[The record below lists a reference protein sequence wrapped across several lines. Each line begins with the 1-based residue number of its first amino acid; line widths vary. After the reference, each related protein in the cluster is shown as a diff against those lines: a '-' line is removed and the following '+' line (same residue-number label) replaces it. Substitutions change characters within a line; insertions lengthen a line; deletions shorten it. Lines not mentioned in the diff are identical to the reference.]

1 MKKKLFIVLISF
13 CFIFKSFS
21 FERTIIHSY
30 EPDYSLFPDTAYT
43 KKYINQLK
51 GKYKVKYCVQ
61 SNLIITKEEAKGYSC
76 EQILKKLDQMGG
88 LDKECYGVSYIDYR
102 TGERKA
108 YFKKSLYN
116 KNTGVLYVKDKTV
129 GGLYLDVIIDTYKNK
144 ENIYA
149 ISAILNKRPD
159 NFFVR
164 AIKKREAEL
173 FVFLQETDEAINV
186 YALIQSSSA
195 PVKLKIFQK
204 YVEGAV
210 GGRVREIQNWFYRM
224 LCNIQ

>member
-1 MKKKLFIVLISF
+1 MKKKLLILLISF
-13 CFIFKSFS
+13 SCIYKSFS
-21 FERTIIHSY
+21 FERTIIHAY
-30 EPDYSLFPDTAYT
+30 EADYSLFPATLCRA
-43 KKYINQLK
+43 KYINNLK

-61 SNLIITKEEAKGYSC
+61 SNLVIPRESAKGYSC
-76 EQILKKLDQMGG
+76 EQILSKLDQMGG

-102 TGERKA
+102 SGERKA
-108 YFKKSLYN
+108 YFKKSSYDR
-116 KNTGVLYVKDKTV
+116 NTGILYIKDKTV
-129 GGLYLDVIIDTYKNK
+129 GGLYLDVEIDKYIETEK
-144 ENIYA
+144 IYA

-173 FVFLQETDEAINV
+173 FVLLQENDETINV

-195 PVKLKIFQK
+195 PIKLKIFQN

-210 GGRVREIQNWFYRM
+210 GGRVREIQNWFSRM
-224 LCNIQ
+224 ICGQ

>member
-1 MKKKLFIVLISF
+1 MKKYLIILLLSFCLICKLFSL
-13 CFIFKSFS
+13 
-21 FERTIIHSY
+21 ERTITHSY
-30 EPDYSLFPDTAYT
+30 KADYSLFPDTAYSS
-43 KKYINQLK
+43 KYINQLK
-51 GKYKVKYCVQ
+51 GKYEIRYCVQ
-61 SNLIITKEEAKGYSC
+61 SNLIIPKEAAKGYSC
-76 EQILKKLDQMGG
+76 EEILRKLDQMGG

-108 YFKKSLYN
+108 YFKKSLYDR
-116 KNTGVLYVKDKTV
+116 NTGILYIKDKTI
-129 GGLYLDVIIDTYKNK
+129 GGLYLDVTIDTYKQN

-149 ISAILNKRPD
+149 ISAVLNKRPD

-173 FVFLQETDEAINV
+173 FVFLQETDDSINV

-195 PVKLKIFQK
+195 PVKLKIFQN

-210 GGRVREIQNWFYRM
+210 GGRIREIQNWFCRM
-224 LCNIQ
+224 LCDE